1 MTLCL
6 RAVLGRAQGVAAWGW
21 LFATWLGCNP
31 PSAGGGA
38 APLPVSEHPLSG
50 EPAPEFSLAARGGAP
65 TRLSSYAGQVVL
77 LDFWAT
83 WCEPCRSSFPE
94 YQELADRYTSGV
106 VVLGISEDDEE
117 GGIDAFAAET
127 GVRFP
132 ILWDAD
138 KALAQSYRL
147 SGMPTLFIIDKNG
160 LIRFVHAGFR
170 PGDQHPISAA
180 IDSLL

>member
-1 MTLCL
+1 
-6 RAVLGRAQGVAAWGW
+6 VAASGW
-21 LFATWLGCNP
+21 LFATWLGCMP
-31 PSAGGGA
+31 PSAGGGT

-50 EPAPEFSLAARGGAP
+50 EPAPEFSLAARGGNP
-65 TRLSSYAGQVVL
+65 TSLSSYAGQVVL

-83 WCEPCRSSFPE
+83 WCQPCRASFPE
-94 YQELADRYTSGV
+94 YQAIADRYASRV
-106 VVLGISEDDEE
+106 AVLAISEDEDES
-117 GGIDAFAAET
+117 GIDAFAAEA

-132 ILWDAD
+132 IVWDGD

-147 SGMPTLFIIDKNG
+147 GSMPTLFIIDKNG

>member
-1 MTLCL
+1 MP
-6 RAVLGRAQGVAAWGW
+6 A
-21 LFATWLGCNP
+21 
-31 PSAGGGA
+31 SAGGGA

-65 TRLSSYAGQVVL
+65 ASLSRYAGQVVL

-83 WCEPCRSSFPE
+83 WCEPCRASFPE
-94 YQELADRYTSGV
+94 YQAIASRYASGV
-106 VVLGISEDDEE
+106 VVLAISEDEDES
-117 GGIDAFAAET
+117 GIDAFAAET

-132 ILWDAD
+132 IVWDGD

-147 SGMPTLFIIDKNG
+147 GNMPTLFIIDKNG

-170 PGDQHPISAA
+170 PGDQHQISAA